1 MVDKRNKDTDKL
13 KATKEAVEYYRAIA
27 KGRLIAV
34 PLYILLI
41 ISLFGVGIAF
51 IVLIDDVKA
60 IIAGIMCIVIAV
72 CASVIV
78 PIFIKEQVLIL
89 KNIDKEWGVETKQ
102 ENSKE

>member
-1 MVDKRNKDTDKL
+1 MENEKKDTNKL
-13 KATKEAVEYYRAIA
+13 KATKEAVEYYKAIA
-27 KGRLIAV
+27 KGRIIAV

-60 IIAGIMCIVIAV
+60 IIAGIVFILIGV

-78 PIFIKEQVLIL
+78 PIFIREQVLIL
-89 KNIDKEWGVETKQ
+89 KNINKEWGVKTKQ